1 VLNVFIIY
9 VVEEL
14 RGRGYKGYIVG
25 LTGNSESSMMESFM
39 KAGANRMLLKP
50 VQGKVLDG
58 IVQGKIDECRS
69 VLFV

>member
-25 LTGNSESSMMESFM
+25 LTGNVIEADPGESVGWDS
-39 KAGANRMLLKP
+39 ARLATYT
-50 VQGKVLDG
+50 
-58 IVQGKIDECRS
+58 
-69 VLFV
+69 